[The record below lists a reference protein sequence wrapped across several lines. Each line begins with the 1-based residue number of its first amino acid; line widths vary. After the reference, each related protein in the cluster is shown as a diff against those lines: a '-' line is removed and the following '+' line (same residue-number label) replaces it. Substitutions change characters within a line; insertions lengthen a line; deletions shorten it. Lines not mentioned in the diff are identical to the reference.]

1 MSKRTNTEGNSGE
14 RLKKIRDT

>member
-1 MSKRTNTEGNSGE
+1 MSKRTSIEGNSGE